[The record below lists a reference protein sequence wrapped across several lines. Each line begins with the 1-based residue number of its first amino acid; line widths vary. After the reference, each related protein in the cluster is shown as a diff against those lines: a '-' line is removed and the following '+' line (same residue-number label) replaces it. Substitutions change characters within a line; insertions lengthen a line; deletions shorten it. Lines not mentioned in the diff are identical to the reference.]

1 MKLIFVFLS
10 TVCLLT
16 GILFFVRSTEI
27 SYICSIP
34 ADSLKQKGVPTEN
47 NEFILGDTKYG
58 SILENILKERG
69 CSIRQTSRKSIVAV
83 RGMKLHKFR
92 APRACINYTYST
104 LLLSRTQEKLFTSIT
119 TIHSIGM
126 FLSGD
131 IRWKMFLMKTSGDTN
146 SSDFHVEFSTEK
158 V

>member
-104 LLLSRTQEKLFTSIT
+104 LLFEPDLGEVVHFYYYDPFYRNVFVGRYPMENVFDEDERG
-119 TIHSIGM
+119 H
-126 FLSGD
+126 
-131 IRWKMFLMKTSGDTN
+131 
-146 SSDFHVEFSTEK
+146 
-158 V
+158 